1 MGSRAENDLWG
12 QVLAI
17 ENRYGDHGPEILT
30 QKIRHLR
37 DAGELTEA
45 DFWSEV
51 AGCLDDLHAI
61 RIGAPI
67 LEPKPVGA
75 SLTGQGSAAV
85 FREDGPAP
93 GS

>member
-1 MGSRAENDLWG
+1 MGTRAENDLWG

-17 ENRYGDHGPEILT
+17 ENRYGDRGPAILT
-30 QKIRHLR
+30 QKIRNLR
-37 DAGELTEA
+37 AAGERTEA

-67 LEPKPVGA
+67 LEPKPIGA
-75 SLTGQGSAAV
+75 SSTGQGSAAV
-85 FREDGPAP
+85 FREDAAAS